1 MLSGQSLLIRKNN
14 INDKST
20 LIFPLNE
27 NDVADEWMNND
38 GWIMIRYIIQTS
50 RCVCMET
57 KLK

>member
-20 LIFPLNE
+20 LIFLLNE

-38 GWIMIRYIIQTS
+38 G
-50 RCVCMET
+50 
-57 KLK
+57 

>member
-27 NDVADEWMNND
+27 NDVTDEWMNND
-38 GWIMIRYIIQTS
+38 G
-50 RCVCMET
+50 
-57 KLK
+57 